1 MWPSDSWGKE
11 EEEEKERKLNTTLIK
26 VILKEIVCL
35 KKKNTN
41 DLRSNVFIAIPYSP
55 FVHRVSVYIVITLS
69 LTTLCE
75 PQNQQTGP
83 NNRMMWKQLHG

>member
-11 EEEEKERKLNTTLIK
+11 EEEEKEIRLNTTLIK
-26 VILKEIVCL
+26 VILKEIFCL
-35 KKKNTN
+35 KKNTN

-83 NNRMMWKQLHG
+83 NNRMM

>member
-11 EEEEKERKLNTTLIK
+11 EEEEKERKLNTTLINNIK
-26 VILKEIVCL
+26 GNRLF

-41 DLRSNVFIAIPYSP
+41 DLWSNVFIAIPYSP

>member
-11 EEEEKERKLNTTLIK
+11 EEEEEKEIKLNTTLIK
-26 VILKEIVCL
+26 VILKEIFCL
-35 KKKNTN
+35 KKNTN